1 MLLTFRNVIHC
12 SVNRNTNRN
21 ISKKGCERMS
31 KSVSITEIIDV
42 IGEEMTQKL
51 IDNFAGRTCYFKK
64 DPKTIEF
71 PDQESKEQ
79 FARNAFYSGAMALS
93 EIADYLELSVDHV
106 RKLINKR

>member
-79 FARNAFYSGAMALS
+79 FARNDFTAVMALS
-93 EIADYLELSVDHV
+93 EIADYLKLSVDHV
-106 RKLINKR
+106 RKLINKK